1 MIVLGVDPDTKAITA
16 VAVDT
21 ERPTWFHVTRLEAK
35 GRRAED
41 RIQALASQIETW
53 PHHTYDWVYIETPV
67 MGVNV
72 KALRDQAFVVGM
84 LRYELWRRGQAH
96 SLVDNGTWKKAVLGG
111 GKASKEEIA
120 DYAIQR
126 FSMTKEYKQDVYDAT
141 CIALFGL
148 STVQGGN

>member
-96 SLVDNGTWKKAVLGG
+96 SLVDNGTWKKAVLGN

-120 DYAIQR
+120 QYAAKR
-126 FSMTKEYKQDVYDAT
+126 FPQLKGESQDIFDAA
-141 CIALFGL
+141 CIALFGR
-148 STVQGGN
+148 SIYYGGN